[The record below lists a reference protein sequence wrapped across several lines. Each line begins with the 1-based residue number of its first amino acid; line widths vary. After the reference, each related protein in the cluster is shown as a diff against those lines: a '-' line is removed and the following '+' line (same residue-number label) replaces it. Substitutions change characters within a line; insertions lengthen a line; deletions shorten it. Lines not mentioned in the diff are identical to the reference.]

1 MASNGGSG
9 NIALPKDRSARR
21 RKPTGFHSP
30 RCTLCSRHQSMR
42 MRAVTAVLAV
52 PVSFIAFA
60 IWSAMIFSRVQG
72 RPSIAA

>member
-1 MASNGGSG
+1 
-9 NIALPKDRSARR
+9 
-21 RKPTGFHSP
+21 
-30 RCTLCSRHQSMR
+30 MR